1 MYMLLDQEKIPSEM
15 AQTPPESF
23 PCLKSKS
30 VWGTWLGLRKQ
41 GGQNDPCEKNDLRK
55 WLGSEVFS
63 LFTIHRRQTPP
74 SSLTFQYCLFNINL
88 LLPLYILNFSWW
100 ESLMVSFQMYSQ
112 TDRSKQVLTDPK
124 SYFARE
130 KKVFLHINTSYNSH
144 ALHLFIFLQM
154 NKKTGVRFCQI
165 VKDKIWQSIT
175 LKSPIKDCQA
185 LTKDWRLW
193 IRCVVFFL
201 SSLITIF

>member
-130 KKVFLHINTSYNSH
+130 KKKSFYILI
-144 ALHLFIFLQM
+144 HLTIHTRCICSFFSRRI
-154 NKKTGVRFCQI
+154 KKTGVRFCQI

-201 SSLITIF
+201 